1 MRRMTRPVAPYSRAV
16 FAFVFAVAV
25 AFVLTLVSCAHLGN
39 ASLQDLVEDDDS
51 DLHSASGQKIDGY
64 TKSDDIYYQYH
75 GYVRIDGPDSLR
87 FSPVKFEQEGETENP
102 PPPGQDRFTLGVS
115 EVKSLN
121 LD

>member
-1 MRRMTRPVAPYSRAV
+1 MRRMTGPVAPYSRAV
-16 FAFVFAVAV
+16 FAIAVAS
-25 AFVLTLVSCAHLGN
+25 VLTLVSCAHLGH
-39 ASLQDLVEDDDS
+39 ASLRYLVEDDDS

-75 GYVRIDGPDSLR
+75 GYVRIDGADSLR
-87 FSPVKFEQEGETENP
+87 FSPVKFEREGETENP
-102 PPPGQDRFTLGVS
+102 PPPGQDRFTLGVA